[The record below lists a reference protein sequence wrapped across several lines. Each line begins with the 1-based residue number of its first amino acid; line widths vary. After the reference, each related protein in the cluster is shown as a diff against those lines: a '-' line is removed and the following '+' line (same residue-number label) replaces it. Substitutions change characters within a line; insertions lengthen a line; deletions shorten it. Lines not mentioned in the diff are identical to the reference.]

1 MGVMDRGTGGLT
13 VRAASV
19 ADIPDLA
26 RHFRRQAEAVL
37 KYAVAAEIVPDADW
51 RGYAQ
56 DRLADPST
64 HILVA
69 TDAGG
74 AVGSVELRLSH
85 AAGLPQTRRQRVRS
99 FLRALTGRFSGRG
112 TLRVVQNTGI
122 RARIEHVFVEAES
135 GHPLLFRV
143 LVHAAQAAAIDLNA
157 DVLDA
162 DLAAANVRL
171 WRAFNSLRFENERVL
186 VSKQLKTEK

>member
-1 MGVMDRGTGGLT
+1 MAKGTGEPT

-37 KYAVAAEIVPDADW
+37 KYAVATEIVSDPDW
-51 RGYAQ
+51 HGYAR

-74 AVGSVELRLSH
+74 AAGSVGLRLSH
-85 AAGLPQTRRQRVRS
+85 TLQVSHDRV
-99 FLRALTGRFSGRG
+99 AVGHDRFSGR
-112 TLRVVQNTGI
+112 LSDVSVAV
-122 RARIEHVFVEAES
+122 ARRKLYR
-135 GHPLLFRV
+135 PL
-143 LVHAAQAAAIDLNA
+143 
-157 DVLDA
+157 
-162 DLAAANVRL
+162 
-171 WRAFNSLRFENERVL
+171 EYGYE
-186 VSKQLKTEK
+186 